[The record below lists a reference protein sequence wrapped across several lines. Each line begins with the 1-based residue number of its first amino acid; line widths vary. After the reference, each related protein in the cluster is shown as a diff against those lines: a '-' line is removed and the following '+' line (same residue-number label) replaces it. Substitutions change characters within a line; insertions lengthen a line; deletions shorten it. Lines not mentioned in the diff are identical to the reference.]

1 MREAGGSSN
10 LTIEAPISQATSGQ
24 KTAATTAQVSDSTI
38 AGDEEIGAGSYTGA
52 KIVVAEENGGRSLDE
67 NQGSSSID
75 DEGGATNKSNSTLNA
90 TR

>member
-1 MREAGGSSN
+1 MRDAGGSSN

-38 AGDEEIGAGSYTGA
+38 AGDEEIGTGSYTGA

-75 DEGGATNKSNSTLNA
+75 DEGSGATNKSNSTLA
-90 TR
+90 SR

>member
-1 MREAGGSSN
+1 M
-10 LTIEAPISQATSGQ
+10 
-24 KTAATTAQVSDSTI
+24 SDSTI

-75 DEGGATNKSNSTLNA
+75 DEGSVLTNIRQNKAGSPKPMA
-90 TR
+90 